1 MGLARQVGL
10 ASLVLLASACG
21 DSGPDSQPP
30 RADAP
35 ALCAAVN
42 PATVAQLVGAGA
54 SEQVYATEDGSAAGC
69 TFAGTD
75 GRTLTVNLARGPRP
89 DGGITALF
97 AGNRAMLESAD
108 HRLEDVPGLG
118 DAAYWQPDP
127 GVLHLRAG
135 ECYLTAHLGPAQP
148 GARAALGDL
157 TAALVG
163 TVCRPTPAP

>member
-21 DSGPDSQPP
+21 DSAPDSPPP

-35 ALCAAVN
+35 ALCAAVS
-42 PATVAQLVGAGA
+42 PATVAQLVGEGA

-69 TFAGTD
+69 TFSGAD

-89 DGGITALF
+89 DGGIAALF
-97 AGNRAMLESAD
+97 TANRGMLESAG
-108 HRLEDVPGLG
+108 HRLEDEPGLG

-135 ECYLTAHLGPAQP
+135 ECYLTAHIGPAQP
-148 GARAALGDL
+148 GARAALREL
-157 TAALVG
+157 TASLVDM
-163 TVCRPTPAP
+163 VCPPGAGP